1 MELYEKAQAEI
12 LKVEKSEFDLFNI
25 LYRTLEEY
33 RFDTDFLTTF
43 LEVVEAHHDG
53 M

>member
-1 MELYEKAQAEI
+1 MELYEKAQAEL
-12 LKVEKSEFDLFNI
+12 LKMEKSQFDLFNI

-33 RFDTDFLTTF
+33 RFDTDFLATF
-43 LEVVEAHHDG
+43 LEVVEAHNEG

>member
-1 MELYEKAQAEI
+1 MELYEKAQAEL
-12 LKVEKSEFDLFNI
+12 LKMEKSQFDLFNI

-33 RFDTDFLTTF
+33 RFDTDFLSTF
-43 LEVVEAHHDG
+43 LEVVEAHNEG